1 MRLLFLTNF
10 YPPAEL
16 GGWEQLCREMVEAL
30 SARGHEVAVLTS
42 RFRRDRAAG
51 AEPRVH
57 RVLHLESDP
66 FHYSP
71 ANLLRH
77 LAWQDKSNHDYLRK
91 LVADFQPDVISIWGM
106 WLLNPQLAVLSE
118 DLCRGRVA
126 YYLCGFWP
134 SNDWEGDP
142 HTAYWRLA
150 SRRRWL
156 ALAKRPVAEL
166 VGTFMRRRRSRAPDF
181 AHVACV
187 SQFVLDE
194 LRRGGLGLSA
204 GRVIYN
210 GIDLQ
215 TFCFPVAERFNMHR
229 PGPRLRLLYAGSIT
243 PQKGPE
249 TAVRAIATLA
259 ARHPNLDLRLT
270 LAGMGP
276 TDFVD
281 QLKAIATEHSL
292 NEHVRFLGWIA
303 RREMPMLL
311 RESDVLLFT
320 SSWQEPLARV
330 MMEGMAAGVALV
342 TTVTGGTGEVI
353 TPGVDALAFA
363 PGDADDL
370 AAQIERLV
378 NNPALLRQLAEEGQ
392 QTAIRRFDFRR
403 MTDEMEA
410 FLAELAPAPCTG
422 QPLAVRT

>member
-1 MRLLFLTNF
+1 
-10 YPPAEL
+10 
-16 GGWEQLCREMVEAL
+16 
-30 SARGHEVAVLTS
+30 
-42 RFRRDRAAG
+42 
-51 AEPRVH
+51 
-57 RVLHLESDP
+57 
-66 FHYSP
+66 
-71 ANLLRH
+71 
-77 LAWQDKSNHDYLRK
+77 
-91 LVADFQPDVISIWGM
+91 
-106 WLLNPQLAVLSE
+106 
-118 DLCRGRVA
+118 
-126 YYLCGFWP
+126 
-134 SNDWEGDP
+134 
-142 HTAYWRLA
+142 
-150 SRRRWL
+150 
-156 ALAKRPVAEL
+156 
-166 VGTFMRRRRSRAPDF
+166 MRRRRSRAPDF

-187 SQFVLDE
+187 SKFVLDE

-215 TFCFPVAERFNMHR
+215 TFCFPIAERFNMHR
-229 PGPRLRLLYAGSIT
+229 PGSRLRLLYAGSIT

-292 NEHVRFLGWIA
+292 NEHVRFLGWVA

-353 TPGVDALAFA
+353 TPGVNALAFA